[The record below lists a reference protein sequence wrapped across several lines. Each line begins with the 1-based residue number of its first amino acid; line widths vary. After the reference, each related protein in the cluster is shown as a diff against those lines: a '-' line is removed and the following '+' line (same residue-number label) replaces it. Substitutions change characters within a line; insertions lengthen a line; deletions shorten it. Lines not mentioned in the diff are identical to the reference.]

1 MSDVISELIMRV
13 SELEKRLANV
23 CRIARVIKVHET
35 EAKLDITFEGLE
47 RKKVPFQTMR
57 AGEDQTYWLPSVGEL
72 GFLFS
77 PSGDIA
83 NAIFV
88 PGIYFKDFPAGDT
101 TTQKSKR
108 IFRDGLIEEID
119 VDAHSWKLTSD
130 NSERFIDRKRIEDKK
145 GSSKNTID
153 DKETKSERSTGKIKE
168 VVGSNMNE
176 LTMILMNLIG
186 AHFFPT
192 GITTLQCPVGPVMF
206 APAASP
212 ASAPSAPDGSEPD
225 SEGNVTKTPKS
236 EVSGV
241 KIKATSNLD
250 QSLTAQAMTLIVTTP
265 IPVVTPAGPGSIA
278 AGSYP
283 IQLTGTPKSTVTGT
297 VILEFPARDL

>member
-13 SELEKRLANV
+13 SELEKRLANI
-23 CRIARVIKVHET
+23 CRIAKVTAVHEDIG
-35 EAKLDITFEGLE
+35 KLDVNFEGLPL
-47 RKKVPFQTMR
+47 KKIPFQTMR

-88 PGIYFKDFPAGDT
+88 PGIYFKDFPAGDS

-108 IFRDGLIEEID
+108 IFRDGMEEEID
-119 VDAHSWKLTSD
+119 VDAHSQKFTSGD
-130 NSERFIDRKRIEDKK
+130 SERFINREKIEDKK
-145 GSSKNTID
+145 GTSAIKINDS
-153 DKETKSERSTGKIKE
+153 ETEIKRSTGKIKE
-168 VVGSNMNE
+168 VVGTNMNE

-206 APAASP
+206 APATSP
-212 ASAPSAPDGSEPD
+212 ASAPSAPDGSEPN
-225 SEGNVTKTPKS
+225 SEGKVTKTPKS
-236 EVSGV
+236 EISGV
-241 KIKATSNLD
+241 KIKATSNID
-250 QSLTAQAMTLIVTTP
+250 QSLTAQTMTLIVTTP

-283 IQLTGTPKSTVTGT
+283 IQLTGTPKSTVTGK
-297 VILEFPARDL
+297 VNLEFPARDL